1 MRKILAIGVA
11 GIALLLILVLAGFG
25 IMHTRYFTPSAQW
38 IVQQLWPETLRF
50 AKIEYLY
57 PFKLRLSGVQIAS
70 EPTIELQQMDLWLN
84 PYGLLEQQLE
94 IDSVLIDGANLAH
107 GLPAFTLP
115 ESVHLNQLAL
125 HNIDWADQGIIARG
139 VSLQIKQPV
148 WDSPQQQ
155 LPYGKIQLAADQIT
169 IDGEAFNQ
177 VLVDANYQ
185 AQDST
190 VYGFSFNWHD
200 SPISGQAEQ
209 YPQGW
214 SLINVTLSRL
224 NLNLD
229 EWRHHSLW
237 QKIAPS
243 IYHINSL
250 DLLNSQ
256 LTLNGVAW
264 ENLNLSVEDYDLRH
278 SVWQQQQAYLS
289 LNADSAQWLA
299 TQWVEPSAEL
309 TLTPQ
314 GIELDGHSQVWQGD
328 VQVKGHITET
338 SLNLAQLTIT
348 GVKWIAEQP
357 QDLLPFSQPLP
368 AWQNLQIEHLDINN
382 LQMIQTVNRPFWQ
395 ASGLNADG
403 KNLQWV
409 KESQWGFWQ
418 GQLSVTANS
427 ASYAGVLS
435 TQGVLNMRSEQGV
448 WQLTR
453 AFLPLERGYVEAH
466 AKWDLTSLS
475 APWQLS
481 LDADSLPIGPL
492 QSWFKLPFGLE
503 ALADISLTAQG
514 IAGDR
519 TMLAHSLDGQLQLN
533 LRQGLLSLRSD
544 NTLIIQPFELDDLA
558 VSADRGRITIT
569 PTPLRGPNLNA
580 QLGGSTDLLEPEQGQ
595 WQLTIQQAWADQC
608 LGLSWDFQQAELV
621 SQDCRSAP

>member
-190 VYGFSFNWHD
+190 VYGFSFNWRN

-256 LTLNGVAW
+256 LTLNGVVW
-264 ENLNLSVEDYDLRH
+264 ENLNLSMEDYDLRH
-278 SVWQQQQAYLS
+278 SLWQQQQAYLS

>member
-190 VYGFSFNWHD
+190 VYGFSFNWRN

-256 LTLNGVAW
+256 LTLNGVTW

-278 SVWQQQQAYLS
+278 SLWQQQQAYLS

-299 TQWVEPSAEL
+299 TQWIEPSAEL

-409 KESQWGFWQ
+409 KEGQWGFWQ

-621 SQDCRSAP
+621 RQDCRSAP

>member
-38 IVQQLWPETLRF
+38 IVQHLWPETLRF

-190 VYGFSFNWHD
+190 VYGFSFNWHN

-328 VQVKGHITET
+328 VQVKSHITET

-409 KESQWGFWQ
+409 KEGQWGFWQ

-621 SQDCRSAP
+621 RQDCRSAP

>member
-328 VQVKGHITET
+328 VQVRGHITET

-409 KESQWGFWQ
+409 KEGQWGFWQ

>member
-1 MRKILAIGVA
+1 MRKLLAMGVA
-11 GIALLLILVLAGFG
+11 GIALLLIFVLAGFG

-57 PFKLRLSGVQIAS
+57 PFKLRLSDVQIAS
-70 EPTIELQQMDLWLN
+70 EPAIELQQMDLWVN
-84 PYGLLEQQLE
+84 PYGLLEKKLE

-115 ESVHLNQLAL
+115 DSVHLNQLAL
-125 HNIDWADQGIIARG
+125 HNIDWADQGIIAHG

-148 WDSPQQQ
+148 WASPQQL
-155 LPYGKIQLAADQIT
+155 LPYGKIQLSAEQISV
-169 IDGEAFNQ
+169 DGEAFNQ

-190 VYGFSFNWHD
+190 VYGFSFNWRN

-256 LTLNGVAW
+256 LTLNGVVW
-264 ENLNLSVEDYDLRH
+264 ENLNLSMEDYDLRH
-278 SVWQQQQAYLS
+278 SLWQQQQAYLS

>member
-57 PFKLRLSGVQIAS
+57 PFRLRLSGVQIAS

-115 ESVHLNQLAL
+115 ESVHLHQLAL

-190 VYGFSFNWHD
+190 VYGFSFNWHN

-409 KESQWGFWQ
+409 KEGQWGFWQ

>member
-544 NTLIIQPFELDDLA
+544 NTLIIQPFELDDLV

>member
-190 VYGFSFNWHD
+190 VYGFSFNWRN

-256 LTLNGVAW
+256 LTLNGVVW
-264 ENLNLSVEDYDLRH
+264 ENLNLSMEDYDLRH

>member
-608 LGLSWDFQQAELV
+608 LRLSWDFQQAELV
-621 SQDCRSAP
+621 RQDCRSAP

>member
-94 IDSVLIDGANLAH
+94 IDSVLIDGANIAH

-190 VYGFSFNWHD
+190 VYGFSFNWHN

-237 QKIAPS
+237 QKIVPS

-256 LTLNGVAW
+256 LTINGVAW

-299 TQWVEPSAEL
+299 TQWIEPSAEL

-348 GVKWIAEQP
+348 GVKWMAEQP

>member
-190 VYGFSFNWHD
+190 VYGFSFNWHN

-278 SVWQQQQAYLS
+278 NLWQQQQAYLS

-368 AWQNLQIEHLDINN
+368 TWQNLQIEHLDINN

-427 ASYAGVLS
+427 ASYAGILS

-514 IAGDR
+514 MAGDR

>member
-190 VYGFSFNWHD
+190 VYGFSFNWRN

-256 LTLNGVAW
+256 LTLNGVTW

-314 GIELDGHSQVWQGD
+314 GIELDGHSQGWQGD

-409 KESQWGFWQ
+409 KEGQWGFWQ

>member
-1 MRKILAIGVA
+1 
-11 GIALLLILVLAGFG
+11 
-25 IMHTRYFTPSAQW
+25 
-38 IVQQLWPETLRF
+38 
-50 AKIEYLY
+50 
-57 PFKLRLSGVQIAS
+57 
-70 EPTIELQQMDLWLN
+70 
-84 PYGLLEQQLE
+84 
-94 IDSVLIDGANLAH
+94 
-107 GLPAFTLP
+107 
-115 ESVHLNQLAL
+115 
-125 HNIDWADQGIIARG
+125 
-139 VSLQIKQPV
+139 
-148 WDSPQQQ
+148 
-155 LPYGKIQLAADQIT
+155 
-169 IDGEAFNQ
+169 
-177 VLVDANYQ
+177 
-185 AQDST
+185 
-190 VYGFSFNWHD
+190 
-200 SPISGQAEQ
+200 
-209 YPQGW
+209 
-214 SLINVTLSRL
+214 
-224 NLNLD
+224 
-229 EWRHHSLW
+229 
-237 QKIAPS
+237 
-243 IYHINSL
+243 
-250 DLLNSQ
+250 
-256 LTLNGVAW
+256 
-264 ENLNLSVEDYDLRH
+264 
-278 SVWQQQQAYLS
+278 
-289 LNADSAQWLA
+289 
-299 TQWVEPSAEL
+299 
-309 TLTPQ
+309 
-314 GIELDGHSQVWQGD
+314 
-328 VQVKGHITET
+328 
-338 SLNLAQLTIT
+338 
-348 GVKWIAEQP
+348 
-357 QDLLPFSQPLP
+357 
-368 AWQNLQIEHLDINN
+368 
-382 LQMIQTVNRPFWQ
+382 Q

>member
-190 VYGFSFNWHD
+190 VYGVSFNWRN

-278 SVWQQQQAYLS
+278 SLWQQQQAYLS

>member
-190 VYGFSFNWHD
+190 VYGFSFNWHN

-278 SVWQQQQAYLS
+278 SLWQQQQAYLS

-409 KESQWGFWQ
+409 KEGQWGFWQ

-533 LRQGLLSLRSD
+533 LRQGLLSLRND

>member
-57 PFKLRLSGVQIAS
+57 PFKLRLSGVHIAS
-70 EPTIELQQMDLWLN
+70 EPAIELQQMDLWLN

-107 GLPAFTLP
+107 GLPHFTLP

-190 VYGFSFNWHD
+190 VYGFSFNWRN

-278 SVWQQQQAYLS
+278 SLWQQQQAYLS

-514 IAGDR
+514 MSGDR

-544 NTLIIQPFELDDLA
+544 NTLIIQPFELDDLS
-558 VSADRGRITIT
+558 VSADRGRITIS

-595 WQLTIQQAWADQC
+595 WQLMIQQAWADQC

>member
-190 VYGFSFNWHD
+190 VYGFSFNWRN

-278 SVWQQQQAYLS
+278 SLWQQQQAYLS

-409 KESQWGFWQ
+409 KDGQWGFWQ

-503 ALADISLTAQG
+503 ALADISFTAQG